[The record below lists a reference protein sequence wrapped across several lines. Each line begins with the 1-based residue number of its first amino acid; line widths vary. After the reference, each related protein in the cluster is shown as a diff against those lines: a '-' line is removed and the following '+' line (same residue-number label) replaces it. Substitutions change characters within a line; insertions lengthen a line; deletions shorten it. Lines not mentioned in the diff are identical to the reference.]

1 MNTTNLSKILAI
13 SSPIVFFVGYFY
25 KFDLSGAV
33 GFFIL
38 ISAII
43 IYFFFNTERDK
54 RKYKEKLKEENKKA
68 IANRSSC
75 SVCGVVIEGKEC
87 PNCNIQNPNYRKKSY
102 SGMYALSILLGILGG
117 IIAWASLRN
126 ENPNVGTNCL
136 IVGIITTVVSMIIGS
151 FFLLW
156 VLVNLF

>member
-13 SSPIVFFVGYFY
+13 SSPIVFFVGIFY
-25 KFDLSGAV
+25 KFVEAPPV

>member
-13 SSPIVFFVGYFY
+13 SSLIVIFVGIFY
-25 KFDLSGAV
+25 KFVEVQSV

-54 RKYKEKLKEENKKA
+54 RKYKEKLEEEEEENKKA

-87 PNCNIQNPNYRKKSY
+87 PNCNIQNPNYRKTSY

-151 FFLLW
+151 FFLL
-156 VLVNLF
+156 